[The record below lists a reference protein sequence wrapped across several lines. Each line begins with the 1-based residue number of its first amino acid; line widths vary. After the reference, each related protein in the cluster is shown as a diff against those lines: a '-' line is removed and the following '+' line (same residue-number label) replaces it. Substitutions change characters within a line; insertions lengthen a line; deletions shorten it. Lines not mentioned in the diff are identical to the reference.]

1 MSNDSANKRI
11 AKNSML
17 LSIQMVF
24 VLILTL
30 YTTRVVLQ
38 ILGIEDYGVYNVV
51 CGFVS
56 MFTFLCTS
64 MSNGIQRFFNFELG
78 KNGEEGACKV
88 FNTALIIQAIFAL
101 LIIILS
107 ETLGLWYLYE
117 KMVIPDGRFDAA
129 FWIFQFSIISFLF
142 IIFQAPF
149 TAAVMA
155 HEKMSFYAVICVTDA
170 ILKLAIVF
178 VLPLI
183 GSDKLIV
190 YGFLFTIISIF
201 NFTVYLIYCKRN
213 FNEVK
218 IRSKIYSD
226 IFKSLLGFSGWN
238 IFGAFANMM
247 REQGIN
253 LILNFFFGPIVNAAR
268 GVASQVNGGLQA
280 FVANLTTAIRPQVV
294 QSYAQGDYT
303 RTMRLTFSI
312 SKMSCFCLYIIALP
326 VLLDIDLI
334 LDTWLG
340 GNVPEHTSSFVY
352 IIVLTSFLNNLNAA
366 VSGVVH
372 ASGKMKLYQLT
383 GSLCMLL
390 SLPLSYATLKMGAAP
405 EWALIICFLTMILT
419 QIVALFVLKTIVE
432 FTIKDY
438 ILKVLRPFFTVVIL
452 SFWIPSLIHCHM
464 EVGIIRF
471 ITVSSTSI
479 ITTAIAVYFLG
490 LDKSEKALIT
500 PIIYKVIRRNR

>member
-1 MSNDSANKRI
+1 MSNVSANKRI

-17 LSIQMVF
+17 LTFQMVF
-24 VLILTL
+24 VLVLTL

-107 ETLGLWYLYE
+107 ETLGLWYLSE
-117 KMVIPDGRFDAA
+117 KMIIPDGRFNAA
-129 FWIFQFSIISFLF
+129 FWIFQFSIVSFLF

-155 HEKMSFYAVICVTDA
+155 HEKMSFYAVICVIDA

-190 YGFLFTIISIF
+190 YGLLFMLISIF
-201 NFTVYLIYCKRN
+201 NFSVYLFYCKRN
-213 FNEVK
+213 FNEIKV
-218 IRSKIYSD
+218 RPRIYGD

-253 LILNFFFGPIVNAAR
+253 LILNLFFGPIVNAAR

-294 QSYAQGDYT
+294 QSYAQGDVT

-312 SKMSCFCLYIIALP
+312 SKISCFCLYIIALP
-326 VLLDIDLI
+326 VLLDVDLI
-334 LDTWLG
+334 LNTWLG

-383 GSLCMLL
+383 GSFCVLL
-390 SLPLSYATLKMGAAP
+390 SIPFSYIALKLGAEP
-405 EWALIICFLTMILT
+405 EWALIICFLTMIVT

-432 FTIKDY
+432 FSIKEY
-438 ILKVLRPFFTVVIL
+438 MLKVLVPFFAVVIL
-452 SFWIPSLIHCHM
+452 SFWVPTLIHYHM
-464 EVGIIRF
+464 NAGIIRF
-471 ITVSSTSI
+471 FVVSI
-479 ITTAIAVYFLG
+479 ISIISTAIVVYFLG

-500 PIIYKVIRRNR
+500 PIVNKILRRNI